1 MDLQN
6 IQDQLNT
13 EFSKEDTRIIFWFDD
28 KGEYEDEVSELQ
40 LDNAKLHILDGTN
53 WFYSKWLLN
62 ESDTESRYL
71 VYAPFSKPS
80 DAENPLADMYYY
92 SVTYY
97 TDRVSQMSQEIG
109 IDNRFKEHLAQ
120 YSNFWKNKNRIEKFK
135 ELGID
140 HFNVETIDIGLIA
153 VLTDVKTPNFE
164 EITKQLLLNDSE
176 AYMKALEDNGL
187 LEKFWELCEKYFGY
201 QSENPNVDDLATC
214 MLLTYASVALKDTLP
229 AVLKSYV
236 LKKKND
242 VVVFVRNLMDNVLYQ
257 DAYDVLSEK
266 VDKTLRVVSRI
277 KDELK
282 KDADKSKDQSAQLL
296 DIANCDA
303 FRELDNILIDWA
315 LDQLNDEI
323 LDAQIAGMNL
333 AQIAEQRTAKSCHF
347 GNVYKNEYQ
356 AIQYAYQM
364 MKAVSVLEVTSDIK
378 AMVADYQ
385 KQTYLVDSYYRWF
398 YSAYDCIEDA
408 ERFSKVRE
416 RIENMYSF
424 TYLQKVTPKW
434 NQELTDNL
442 MADTGLKCQE
452 DFYRNYLKA
461 YEGKNRVIVIISD
474 AFRYECAKELMER
487 LELDEKCT
495 PKLECMISG
504 LPSVTSVGMASLLP
518 HKELQVDDKLNVTV
532 DGQNCGDLASR
543 DKILKAQNENNVALA
558 FDEVA
563 SANKEKIRELL
574 QKKNIVYIY
583 HNQVDARGDKP
594 ASENEVFTACSE
606 AIEEIHKLIKKLT
619 SYISAP
625 KFFITADH
633 GFLYKRDKLQEFDK
647 VSFDREICVYP
658 NKRFLL
664 TIQKVGEPG
673 MKSRLMAYMNNLYV
687 TTPLGA
693 DVFKVAGAGQN
704 YVHGGSSLQEMLI
717 PVIELTTNTRAV
729 AYNYVDVILT
739 SVNRKVTNLIT
750 YFDFIQTEKVTD
762 TMKARSLVAYFT
774 TEDGEKISFDVPI
787 VANSREDA
795 PEKRTF
801 HEKFTLKSREYKY
814 GDKYYLV
821 LVDANDE
828 KNILQQYEFMIDIA
842 FVDDFGF

>member
-1 MDLQN
+1 M
-6 IQDQLNT
+6 
-13 EFSKEDTRIIFWFDD
+13 
-28 KGEYEDEVSELQ
+28 
-40 LDNAKLHILDGTN
+40 
-53 WFYSKWLLN
+53 
-62 ESDTESRYL
+62 
-71 VYAPFSKPS
+71 
-80 DAENPLADMYYY
+80 ADMYYY
-92 SVTYY
+92 SVPYY

-164 EITKQLLLNDSE
+164 EITRQLLLNDNE
-176 AYMKALEDNGL
+176 AYLKALEDNGF

-201 QSENPNVDDLATC
+201 QAENPNMDDLAAC
-214 MLLTYASVALKDTLP
+214 MLLTYASVALKDTMP
-229 AVLKSYV
+229 AVLKSYI

-257 DAYDVLSEK
+257 DAYDALSEK

-277 KDELK
+277 RDELK
-282 KDADKSKDQSAQLL
+282 KDAGKSKDQSAQLL

-303 FRELDNILIDWA
+303 FRGLDGILIDWA

-323 LDAQIAGMNL
+323 LDAQIDGMNL

-347 GNVYKNEYQ
+347 GSVYKNEYQ
-356 AIQYAYQM
+356 AIKYAYQM
-364 MKAVSVLEVTSDIK
+364 MKAVSVMEVTSDIK
-378 AMVADYQ
+378 EMVADYQ
-385 KQTYLVDSYYRWF
+385 KQTYLIDSYYRWF
-398 YSAYDCIEDA
+398 YSAYDCMEDT
-408 ERFSKVRE
+408 ERFAQVRE

-434 NQELTDNL
+434 NQELTENL
-442 MADTGLKCQE
+442 MADTGLKRQE
-452 DFYRNYLKA
+452 DFYRNYLNA

-504 LPSVTSVGMASLLP
+504 LPSVTSLGMASLLP
-518 HKELQVDDKLNVTV
+518 HKELHVDEKLNVTV
-532 DGQNCGDLASR
+532 DGQSCGDLASR
-543 DKILKAQNENNVALA
+543 DKILKVQNENNVVLS

-619 SYISAP
+619 GYISAA
-625 KFFITADH
+625 KFFVTADH
-633 GFLYKRDKLQEFDK
+633 GFLYKRDKLHEFDK
-647 VSFDREICVYP
+647 VSYDREICAYS

-664 TIQKVGEPG
+664 TTQKVNEPG
-673 MKSRLMAYMNNLYV
+673 MKSRMMAYMNHLYV
-687 TTPLGA
+687 TTPIGA
-693 DVFKVAGAGQN
+693 DIFKVAGGGQN

-729 AYNYVDVILT
+729 AYDYVDVILT

-821 LVDANDE
+821 LADANNE

>member
-13 EFSKEDTRIIFWFDD
+13 EFSKSDTRIIFWFDD

-40 LDNAKLHILDGTN
+40 LDNARLYILDGTN

-62 ESDTESRYL
+62 ELDTEGKYL
-71 VYAPFSKPS
+71 VYAPFPKPS

-92 SVTYY
+92 SVPYY
-97 TDRVSQMSQEIG
+97 TDRVSQMSQELG

-120 YSNFWKNKNRIEKFK
+120 YSNFWKNKIRIEKFK

-153 VLTDVKTPNFE
+153 VLADVKTPNFE
-164 EITKQLLLNDSE
+164 EITRQLLLDDNE

-187 LEKFWELCEKYFGY
+187 LEKFWKLCEKYFGY
-201 QSENPNVDDLATC
+201 QSENPNIDDLAAC
-214 MLLTYASVALKDTLP
+214 MLLTYASMTLKDTLP
-229 AVLKSYV
+229 VVLKSYV

-257 DAYDVLSEK
+257 YAYDALSEK

-277 KDELK
+277 WDELK

-296 DIANCDA
+296 DISNCDA
-303 FRELDNILIDWA
+303 FRELDQILIDWA

-323 LDAQIAGMNL
+323 LDAQIDGMNL
-333 AQIAEQRTAKSCHF
+333 AQIAEQRTSKSCHF
-347 GNVYKNEYQ
+347 GNVYNNEYK
-356 AIQYAYQM
+356 AIKYAYQM
-364 MKAVSVLEVTSDIK
+364 MKAVSVLEVTCGIK
-378 AMVADYQ
+378 AMVANYQ
-385 KQTYLVDSYYRWF
+385 KQTYLIDSYYRWF
-398 YSAYDCIEDA
+398 YSAYDCIEDT
-408 ERFSKVRE
+408 ERFAQVRE

-434 NQELTDNL
+434 NQELTDD
-442 MADTGLKCQE
+442 MVADTGLKRQE

-461 YEGKNRVIVIISD
+461 YEGKNRVIVIVSD
-474 AFRYECAKELMER
+474 AFRYECAKELMEQ

-518 HKELQVDDKLNVTV
+518 HKDLQIDEKLNVTV
-532 DGQNCGDLASR
+532 DGQTCGDLASR
-543 DKILKAQNENNVALA
+543 DKILKAQNENNVALS

-606 AIEEIHKLIKKLT
+606 AIKEIHKLIKKLT
-619 SYISAP
+619 GYISAP
-625 KFFITADH
+625 KFFIISDH

-647 VSFDREICVYP
+647 VSYDREICTYS

-664 TIQKVGEPG
+664 TTQKVNEPG
-673 MKSRLMAYMNNLYV
+673 MKSRMMAYMNQLYV
-687 TTPLGA
+687 TTPIGA
-693 DVFKVAGAGQN
+693 DIFKVAGGGQN

-729 AYNYVDVILT
+729 AYDYVDVILT
-739 SVNRKVTNLIT
+739 TVNRKVTNLIT

-762 TMKARSLVAYFT
+762 TMKARSLVAYFI
-774 TEDGEKISFDVPI
+774 TEGGEKISFDVPI

-821 LVDANDE
+821 LADANDE

>member
-1 MDLQN
+1 MDIQN
-6 IQDQLNT
+6 IKSQLDIMFAKVNT
-13 EFSKEDTRIIFWFDD
+13 RFVFWFDD

-40 LDNAKLHILDGTN
+40 LNNAKLHILNGTN

-62 ESDTESRYL
+62 ESDTEGKYL
-71 VYAPFSKPS
+71 VYAPFPKPS
-80 DAENPLADMYYY
+80 DEENPLADMYYY
-92 SVTYY
+92 SVPYY

-164 EITKQLLLNDSE
+164 EITRQLLLNDSE

-201 QSENPNVDDLATC
+201 QSENPNVDDLAAC

-229 AVLKSYV
+229 VVLKSYV
-236 LKKKND
+236 LKNKND

-257 DAYDVLSEK
+257 AAYDVLSEK

-277 KDELK
+277 RDELK

-323 LDAQIAGMNL
+323 LDAQIDGMNL
-333 AQIAEQRTAKSCHF
+333 AQIAEQRTEKSCHF

-356 AIQYAYQM
+356 AIKYAYQM
-364 MKAVSVLEVTSDIK
+364 MKAVSVLEVTNDIK
-378 AMVADYQ
+378 VMVADYQ

-442 MADTGLKCQE
+442 MADTGLKRQE

-518 HKELQVDDKLNVTV
+518 HKELQVDDKLNVTI
-532 DGQNCGDLASR
+532 DGQSCGDLASR
-543 DKILKAQNENNVALA
+543 DKILKEQNENNVALA

-619 SYISAP
+619 GYISAP

-647 VSFDREICVYP
+647 VSYDREICTYS

-664 TIQKVGEPG
+664 TTQKVNEPG

-687 TTPLGA
+687 TTPIGA
-693 DVFKVAGAGQN
+693 DIFKVAGGGQN

-729 AYNYVDVILT
+729 AYDYVDVILT

-795 PEKRTF
+795 PDKRTF

-821 LVDANDE
+821 LADANDE